1 MGLPLAVKLHSEGD
15 LAGAR
20 AQYERALEQG
30 QFKPILFQNY
40 GALLRSIGEKDKA
53 LEIYAQGLEQYPGNI
68 EITTNKANL
77 LMYSAPAHALN
88 LFLAIIRHRLVHDKS
103 YKENKA
109 LTSALV
115 SAVTILREMGC
126 ISWAIELIKLSSSI
140 VGLNPPLMLNL
151 MLLLDHSAPSEE
163 PIAGVI
169 SDELFVELEKGMD
182 SYSKV
187 EQAEIRFGL
196 AAHLISNFDVPS
208 SIKQYNKALLCLAN
222 QDDFTEEDIERARK
236 SYNMNAWNFS
246 NSLIRKQEFVQGW
259 KLYEFGLQ
267 TPAHGTQRW
276 QRSLSKPF
284 FRSEVELWNGCSL
297 ASKSLLL
304 LEEQG
309 IGDVMQFISLVPTL
323 LNEASEIGLF
333 VSERLKPVYRKSFSD
348 YIVDGRLKVFS
359 HLDAIN
365 GKLRSDVYDYQS
377 PLGSIVQYR
386 FDHPTKFH
394 PKTPILKCDS
404 HSRDL
409 LRQQYLERFPNVK
422 NIVGISWRGGGRGDR
437 IKQKSL
443 DLNDFIGFISGFED
457 TLFLSLQY
465 GEDGTSVEIM
475 KKHVKNVLYDPRFNA
490 LKDLD
495 SWHNQVACCDGVLS
509 VANTTVHGSGGLNI
523 PTQCLLSNHADWRW
537 LSDPSITRSYWYP
550 SVGICRQDP
559 ATASWDSAK
568 MSVRKWLGSNCPY
581 PTGKYYN

>member
-1 MGLPLAVKLHSEGD
+1 
-15 LAGAR
+15 
-20 AQYERALEQG
+20 
-30 QFKPILFQNY
+30 
-40 GALLRSIGEKDKA
+40 
-53 LEIYAQGLEQYPGNI
+53 
-68 EITTNKANL
+68 
-77 LMYSAPAHALN
+77 
-88 LFLAIIRHRLVHDKS
+88 
-103 YKENKA
+103 
-109 LTSALV
+109 
-115 SAVTILREMGC
+115 
-126 ISWAIELIKLSSSI
+126 
-140 VGLNPPLMLNL
+140 

-182 SYSKV
+182 TYSKV

-222 QDDFTEEDIERARK
+222 QVDFTAEDIERARK

-267 TPAHGTQRW
+267 TPAQGTQRW

-284 FRSEVELWNGCSL
+284 YRSEVELWNGCSL

-309 IGDVMQFISLVPTL
+309 IGDVMQFITLLPTL

-333 VSERLKPVYRKSFSD
+333 VSERLNPVYQKSFSD
-348 YIVDGRLKVFS
+348 YIADGRLKVFS

-365 GKLRSDVYDYQS
+365 GKLRPDDYDFQS

-386 FDHPTKFH
+386 FDHPSKFH
-394 PKTPILKCDS
+394 PKTPILKCS
-404 HSRDL
+404 NRSKEL

-443 DLNDFIGFISGFED
+443 DLNDFIDFISGFD
-457 TLFLSLQY
+457 NTLFLSLQY
-465 GEDGTSVEIM
+465 GEDGASVEIM
-475 KKHVKNVLYDPRFNA
+475 KKSVKNVFYDPRFNA
-490 LKDLD
+490 LKNLD
-495 SWHNQVACCDGVLS
+495 DWHNQVACCDGVLS

-559 ATASWDSAK
+559 TTSSWDSAK
-568 MSVRKWLGSNCPY
+568 ESVRNWLASDCPY
-581 PTGKYYN
+581 PTGQYFN